1 MPSIAMSSWPLMSE
15 SYLRLAL
22 DDQAEI
28 LNALAPELGRNAV
41 VLEKDVWVCWVL
53 QHLFQMPD
61 RLPMA
66 FKGGTSLSK
75 AFDAIHRFSEDVDVT
90 LDYRGLDSSVDPF
103 DPGTSKTRISKFSDS
118 LKGFVQQHVHDVV
131 VPHLREKLQA
141 EVEGARVD
149 VSGNGE
155 EVRVYYPSAVDRA
168 GDYLRE
174 SVLIEFGGRNI
185 TEPNAKHELRP
196 YIAERLPDLDLP
208 SATVTVLAPERTFWE
223 KATLIHAE
231 CHRPDL
237 KASADR
243 LSRHWYD
250 LARLAD
256 NEIGSNALS
265 NRALLAK
272 VVKHKEVF
280 FRYSFSNY
288 GACLTGNLRLVPD
301 EPLLKA
307 LEVDLRAMIDG
318 GMFYGVAPTFDAVID
333 RIRALEATINAR
345 IA

>member
-1 MPSIAMSSWPLMSE
+1 MSE
-15 SYLRLAL
+15 AFLRLAL
-22 DDQAEI
+22 NEQAEI

-61 RLPMA
+61 RLAMA

-103 DPGTSKTRISKFSDS
+103 DSGTSKTRISKFSDS
-118 LKGFVQQHVHDVV
+118 LKGFVKKHVHDVV
-131 VPHLREKLQA
+131 APHLRAKLQA
-141 EVEGARVD
+141 EVEGASLE
-149 VSGNGE
+149 VSDDGE
-155 EVRVYYPSAVDRA
+155 EVRVYYPSALDRA

-185 TEPNAKHELRP
+185 TEPNAEHQLRP
-196 YIAERLPDLDLP
+196 YIAERLPDLELP
-208 SATVTVLAPERTFWE
+208 SAMVTVLAPERTFWE

-237 KASADR
+237 RASADR

-256 NEIGSNALS
+256 HQIGSNALAD
-265 NRALLAK
+265 RALLAE

-280 FRYSFSNY
+280 FRYGYANY
-288 GACLTGNLRLVPD
+288 GACLTGGLRLVPD

-307 LEVDLRAMIDG
+307 LEADLRAMIEG
-318 GMFYGVAPTFDAVID
+318 GMFYGEAPTFDAVID
-333 RIRALEATINAR
+333 RLRALETTINAG